1 MSKFDCFLFISHIT
15 LLTACTDQLL
25 YNLSL
30 MTLCSACVKQNTAV
44 KTSIDASSLLAKLTF
59 SDLVGERESSLI
71 INFEKVIKPF
81 LVWNI
86 YFTFFLS
93 SILEKGDP
101 DPWEDP
107 GPRTLWGPGDL
118 GGLRTLWEPRT
129 LWGFRILCW
138 PRKHLWPYKLAKV
151 SWFPQHAFN
160 LVDFTIKGRFIHDYS
175 DVFVIVECR

>member
-138 PRKHLWPYKLAKV
+138 PRKHLWTYKLAKV